1 VIYLANPIH
10 MRAVQRATEIA
21 EGVTP
26 LAVSLEVPPVL
37 IAAWIQGTSELPTAS
52 FLRVIEIILD
62 HAAPRMRGVIPPSL
76 VESFRHR
83 EAANG

>member
-1 VIYLANPIH
+1 MIYMGDPIH

-26 LAVSLEVPPVL
+26 LAAYLQVAPVM
-37 IAAWIQGTSELPTAS
+37 IAAWIQGTSEVPATAL
-52 FLRVIEIILD
+52 LRVIEVILD

-76 VESFRHR
+76 VESFKHR
-83 EAANG
+83 EAANW

>member
-1 VIYLANPIH
+1 MGNRIH

-26 LAVSLEVPPVL
+26 LAMYLEVPPVM
-37 IAAWIQGTSELPTAS
+37 IAAWIQGTSEVPPAV
-52 FLRVIEIILD
+52 FLKVVEIIVD

-76 VESFRHR
+76 VETFRHR
-83 EAANG
+83 EAANW

>member
-1 VIYLANPIH
+1 MNNLVQ
-10 MRAVQRATEIA
+10 MRAVQRAMDIA

-26 LAVSLEVPPVL
+26 LARYLQVPPAL
-37 IAAWIQGTSELPTAS
+37 IAAWIQGTSDVPAAA

-76 VESFRHR
+76 VETFRHR
-83 EAANG
+83 EAANW

>member
-1 VIYLANPIH
+1 MNCVGNRIH

-26 LAVSLEVPPVL
+26 LAIYLGVPPTTV
-37 IAAWIQGTSELPTAS
+37 AAWIQGTSELPPAA
-52 FLRVIEIILD
+52 FLKVVEIIVD

-76 VESFRHR
+76 VETFKHR
-83 EAANG
+83 KAANW